1 MKAMFVNEN
10 GGIHYA
16 DAIVAG
22 VKKIETRSR
31 NVLWQLEDERVAVV
45 KTHRN
50 KKPMVVGYVRIVGKQ
65 FVSVEQFHKL
75 FHRHLVPTGSQ
86 YDAHGKGKWCYYLAG
101 AEQCDPY
108 PLPKDAV
115 RHGLSWCEWNENE
128 EV

>member
-22 VKKIETRSR
+22 IKKIETRSR
-31 NVLWQLEDERVAVV
+31 NVLWQLEGERVAVV

-101 AEQCDPY
+101 AEKSEPY
-108 PLPKDAV
+108 PLPKNAV
-115 RHGLSWCEWNENE
+115 RHGRSWCEWEE